1 VVVDPASR
9 LSLARPVDDHVGL
22 VTGDEHLLFAHGD
35 NNFGIAAPALG
46 Q

>member
-1 VVVDPASR
+1 
-9 LSLARPVDDHVGL
+9 

-35 NNFGIAAPALG
+35 NSFGIAAPALG